1 MRLIP
6 RFVSLLLTPILI
18 VGPLSAQTSTVLPAL
33 PSNAAPSQALQLR
46 LVEGESTAVPAGSRA
61 VTGFLLEVVD
71 SSGAAVPDAA
81 IALRLP
87 DAEPTGT
94 FGDGSHAAVAYTDR
108 TGRANIAGI
117 QWSATPGVVALRVT
131 ASRGTA
137 HAGILI
143 QQTLAPVSMGAVV
156 PGVSQTAADAL
167 SPAVALIPLP
177 VAPSFDAQPAA
188 KLAPPTPP
196 SVTVTPRLHASSEIQ
211 NPEPAVSVTSA
222 SPGESKHSNK
232 TKWIILLAAVAAG
245 AGVGVAMMGK
255 KSTASAATAPGI
267 SIGPPTVSVGA
278 AH

>member
-1 MRLIP
+1 MRLLP

-18 VGPLSAQTSTVLPAL
+18 VGPLSAQTPAVSPAVSSDAV
-33 PSNAAPSQALQLR
+33 PSKALQLR
-46 LVEGESTAVPAGSRA
+46 LVEGESTPVSAGSRA

-71 SSGAAVPDAA
+71 STGAAVPDAA
-81 IALRLP
+81 VALRLP
-87 DAEPTGT
+87 DADPTGT
-94 FGDGSHAAVAYTDR
+94 FADGSHAAVAYTDI

-117 QWSATPGVVALRVT
+117 QWSVTPGEVAIRVT

-143 QQTLAPVSMGAVV
+143 QQTLAPVSMGAVAA
-156 PGVSQTAADAL
+156 GVSQTAAHEL
-167 SPAVALIPLP
+167 SPAVALVSLP
-177 VAPSFDAQPAA
+177 VPPPFDAPAIA
-188 KLAPPTPP
+188 KPTPSTP
-196 SVTVTPRLHASSEIQ
+196 SVTVTPPLHASTEIR

-222 SPGESKHSNK
+222 SPGESRHSNK

-255 KSTASAATAPGI
+255 KSTASAATAPGV

-278 AH
+278 GH

>member
-18 VGPLSAQTSTVLPAL
+18 VGPLSAQTPTVSPAL
-33 PSNAAPSQALQLR
+33 PPNAVPFQALQLR
-46 LVEGESTAVPAGSRA
+46 FLGGESTAVPAGSRA

-71 SSGAAVPDAA
+71 SNGTAVPDAA
-81 IALRLP
+81 LVFRLP
-87 DAEPTGT
+87 DADPTGT
-94 FGDGSHAAVAYTDR
+94 FADGSHAAVAYTDR

-117 QWSATPGVVALRVT
+117 QWSATPGVVAIRVT

-143 QQTLAPVSMGAVV
+143 QQTLATVSMGAVA
-156 PGVSQTAADAL
+156 PGVSQTAAHAL
-167 SPAVALIPLP
+167 SPVVALVSLP
-177 VAPSFDAQPAA
+177 VPPPFDAQALA
-188 KLAPPTPP
+188 KLTPPTQ
-196 SVTVTPRLHASSEIQ
+196 SVTVTPRLHASTEVQ

-245 AGVGVAMMGK
+245 AGAGVAMMGK

-278 AH
+278 GH

>member
-18 VGPLSAQTSTVLPAL
+18 VGPLSAQTPTVSPAL
-33 PSNAAPSQALQLR
+33 PSNAVRSEALQLR

-71 SSGAAVPDAA
+71 SNGTAVADAA
-81 IALRLP
+81 LVFRLP
-87 DAEPTGT
+87 DADPTGT
-94 FGDGSHAAVAYTDR
+94 FADGSHAAVAYTDT

-117 QWSATPGVVALRVT
+117 QWSATPGVVAIRVT

-143 QQTLAPVSMGAVV
+143 QQTLAPVSMGAVA
-156 PGVSQTAADAL
+156 PGVSQMAANAL
-167 SPAVALIPLP
+167 SPAAALVSLP
-177 VAPSFDAQPAA
+177 VPPPFDAQALA
-188 KLAPPTPP
+188 KLSPPTQ
-196 SVTVTPRLHASSEIQ
+196 SVTVTPRLHASTEVQ

-255 KSTASAATAPGI
+255 KSTASAATVPGI

-278 AH
+278 GH

>member
-18 VGPLSAQTSTVLPAL
+18 VGPLSAQTSPVSPAL
-33 PSNAAPSQALQLR
+33 PSNIGPSQALQLHV
-46 LVEGESTAVPAGSRA
+46 VEGESTAVPAGSRA
-61 VTGFLLEVVD
+61 VTGFLLELVD
-71 SSGAAVPDAA
+71 SNGTAVPDAA
-81 IALRLP
+81 LALRLP
-87 DAEPTGT
+87 DADPTGT
-94 FGDGSHAAVAYTDR
+94 FADGSHAAVAYTDI

-117 QWSATPGVVALRVT
+117 QWSATPGVVAIRIT

-143 QQTLAPVSMGAVV
+143 QQTLAPVSIGAVA
-156 PGVSQTAADAL
+156 PGVSQAPADAL
-167 SPAVALIPLP
+167 LPAVALAFLP
-177 VAPSFDAQPAA
+177 VAPSFDAQTVA
-188 KLAPPTPP
+188 KVVPPSP

-255 KSTASAATAPGI
+255 KSTASAATGPGI

-278 AH
+278 GH